1 MNGNGWAVEIDDMVK
16 KFGDFVAVDH
26 VSLKIPKG
34 EIFGFLGPNGAGKST
49 TIRML
54 CGLLRPTSGRGSVN
68 GFDVASQPEE
78 IRRSIGYMS
87 QKFSLY
93 DDLTVEENIDFFTG
107 IYGVPQALRA
117 ERKNYVLEM
126 ANLAERRRA
135 MTRTLSGGWKQRL
148 ALGCAILHDPPV
160 LFLDEPTS
168 GVDPI
173 ARGAFWHLIHDL
185 AETGHTIF
193 VSTHYMDEAEYCHRL
208 ALMYRGKVVA
218 LGTPAELKRGLTAHT
233 LLNLEASEPLE
244 TMRALEGLEGVRD
257 VAVFGGGLHVTV
269 DNVEAGSQKIRT
281 ALEAKGIVVRRLE
294 EIEPSME
301 DVFVAM
307 IETEER
313 KAA

>member
-1 MNGNGWAVEIDDMVK
+1 VNGNGWAVEIDDMVK

-26 VSLKIPKG
+26 VSLKIAKG

-54 CGLLRPTSGRGSVN
+54 CGLLTPTSGRGSVN

-208 ALMYRGKVVA
+208 ALMYKGKVIA

-233 LLNLEASEPLE
+233 LLDLEASEPLE

-269 DNVEAGSQKIRT
+269 DNMEAGSRKIR
-281 ALEAKGIVVRRLE
+281 AVLDAKGIVVRRLE